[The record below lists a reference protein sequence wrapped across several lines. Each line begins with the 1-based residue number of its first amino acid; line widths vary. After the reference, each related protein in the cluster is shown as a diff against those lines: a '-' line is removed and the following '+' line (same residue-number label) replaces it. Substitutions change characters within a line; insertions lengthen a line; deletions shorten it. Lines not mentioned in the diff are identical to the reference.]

1 MTIAESTK
9 PTPSGGKQ
17 GATRP
22 RLVKSWY
29 NRYERYLLGI
39 AGLAVLV
46 AAWQALAQTGA
57 INLDFFSEPSQI
69 ASSMVQYFQ
78 HGTGWEDLAVSG
90 KEFAI
95 GFGLSLLIGIPVGIA
110 LGWYHRLDALLD
122 GVISGLYNAP
132 RIALA
137 PLFVI
142 WLGIGTPSKVAVV
155 ILSSIFPIIISARSG
170 VQEASRSLTSMARS
184 FGAGHLR
191 VLSSVVLP
199 GSIPSISSGIR
210 IAIAQG
216 LLGVVLAE
224 YIASTGG
231 LGYTVVTAASQLA
244 TPRLFDAVIVI
255 TVIGILLTEV
265 FRGVENYFSRW
276 RVLSTSRRRGLGHAR
291 RSSGSHAILNS
302 GTTA

>member
-1 MTIAESTK
+1 MTVDASTK
-9 PTPSGGKQ
+9 PAPSSGKP
-17 GATRP
+17 GAARP
-22 RLVKSWY
+22 SIVKSWY
-29 NRYERYLLGI
+29 SRYERYLLGI
-39 AGLAVLV
+39 GGLAMLV
-46 AAWQALAQTGA
+46 AAWQALAQTRT
-57 INLDFFSEPSQI
+57 INPDFFSEPSQI
-69 ASSMVQYFQ
+69 ASSMVQYFHQ
-78 HGTGWEDLAVSG
+78 GTGWEDLAVSG

-95 GFGLSLLIGIPVGIA
+95 GFGLSLLIGIPVGIG

-142 WLGIGTPSKVAVV
+142 WLGIGTASKVAVV

-170 VQEASRSLTSMARS
+170 VQEASRSLTAMARS

-191 VLSSVVLP
+191 VLASVVLP

-224 YIASTGG
+224 YIASTAG

-244 TPRLFDAVIVI
+244 TPRLYDAVIII

-276 RVLSTSRRRGLGHAR
+276 RVLSTGQSATPGHAR
-291 RSSGSHAILNS
+291 
-302 GTTA
+302 